1 MVLRKP
7 LTKFKPEKRVM
18 KPMEENKF
26 WWLMGREEKLKN
38 DREEKPLKY
47 LRLVKIPNKVNTRI
61 LKN

>member
-1 MVLRKP
+1 
-7 LTKFKPEKRVM
+7 M

-38 DREEKPLKY
+38 YRKEKPLKY
-47 LRLVKIPNKVNTRI
+47 LRLVKIQKKVNTCI

>member
-1 MVLRKP
+1 
-7 LTKFKPEKRVM
+7 M
-18 KPMEENKF
+18 KSMEENKL

-47 LRLVKIPNKVNTRI
+47 LRLVKIQKKVNTCI

>member
-1 MVLRKP
+1 
-7 LTKFKPEKRVM
+7 M